1 MNGRP
6 MSARGLRVPRLATG
20 LAFAGQLLCLA
31 AVTVFL
37 LGLTAGGQQRA
48 AAATRSAWL
57 GLTVSAPRTVKVGE
71 PLALH
76 LTVTNQTGRPCGLAP
91 SSQGTVGLAVR
102 RDGVPLYPGFAVV
115 EPIVDIRSALAAGA
129 QSVTPGGR
137 ISLSLS
143 STSESGASALSALSL
158 APDGTTVKAR
168 WLLDQPGSYAIAVT
182 YAMPGGPGECPG
194 GSGTA
199 TVTITVAKHCAKG
212 FLTPLLPVLP
222 WLFGGGAVLAL
233 PAALSL
239 LGRLG
244 TRRLVLSRRLVLARA
259 TAVAVCTA
267 LIGLSTPVVASADI
281 VIADGAD
288 TDLKADYNQC
298 LATFTTDD
306 PLDIIPGLLHLIH
319 VEIHREYGD
328 ISSSQRN
335 FFDPTRLEVYWNP
348 HAPLAFIGGVPED
361 MCATLYHELIHI
373 SDMSAATTDDA
384 PCSDKYI
391 VMREEVRAARGEN
404 LYRANRQ
411 LMTRP
416 TYGSKPL
423 PPGTDPDYAAVAKDC
438 DATQPPPPPPPVRNT
453 GGCNIPD
460 RERPQAQLRA
470 SRREQESPEPDFSGA
485 SCSTGDPHFTTFDG
499 RQYDFQTVGE
509 FVLAKADGIEVQAR
523 QAPLFDSRL
532 ASVNSAVGLRV
543 GSDRLSFAMQDQDQ
557 DGIRIQLNGVDIV
570 PSTDPL
576 TLPGGGTLVVADDGQ
591 FETRWPDGT
600 EARIGTMSSWGLS
613 LVVVPSTTLRGKTQ
627 GLLGNYD
634 GDPSNDLVTGAGQV
648 LADPP
653 DPKLLFGPFAD
664 SWRVT
669 DATSLLPYPPG
680 TDTAT
685 FTDKTFPD
693 KPVTLADLDPARV
706 AEARALCR
714 ALGVTDS
721 PQLEA
726 CVLDVALSGQPAF
739 ATAAEDVNQHVTG
752 QQPPPGG
759 VVEPGG
765 TLRDGSRA
773 AGSLAEPGQTDV
785 YHLDLGP
792 ATVFRLADLTKGD
805 GNSGTFTL
813 TFKLDPDQSLDAPG
827 FTYTSNYQWRVDR
840 GGTYTL
846 TVTRT
851 DGDTGPYGFI
861 LLTAKEKRIPMTVGQ
876 AVSGNLEA
884 RGRVDIHTFT
894 APATGK
900 LHLNNGTGC
909 DLSAGLVD
917 DSPAPNVLVPYGV
930 CSDIDMETVEAG
942 KKYDLI
948 NWSDDQNTGQYSFT
962 PVIIS

>member
-1 MNGRP
+1 

-57 GLTVSAPRTVKVGE
+57 GLTVSAPRTVKVGD

-129 QSVTPGGR
+129 QSVAPGGR

-168 WLLDQPGSYAIAVT
+168 WLLDKPGSYAIAVT

-194 GSGTA
+194 SSGTA

-212 FLTPLLPVLP
+212 FLTPLLPTLP

-391 VMREEVRAARGEN
+391 VMREEVRASRGEN

-470 SRREQESPEPDFSGA
+470 SRRDQESPEPDFSGA

-669 DATSLLPYPPG
+669 DTTSLLPYPPG

-948 NWSDDQNTGQYSFT
+948 IWSDDQNTGQYSFT